1 MSDFLGIHG
10 TALALREQ
18 RLQVLASNLANADTP
33 GFQARDLDF
42 GSALQA
48 ALVPAA
54 GDGDALQAAA
64 AQATY
69 ARPGAQPSMDG
80 TTVDTQREQATYAQA
95 ALEYRASM
103 AFVESKVRTML
114 TALTGQ

>member
-42 GSALQA
+42 NTALQA
-48 ALVPAA
+48 ALSPAT
-54 GDGDALQAAA
+54 GEGVDALQAAA
-64 AQATY
+64 LYHHRIKGDRT
-69 ARPGAQPSMDG
+69 
-80 TTVDTQREQATYAQA
+80 
-95 ALEYRASM
+95 LYR
-103 AFVESKVRTML
+103 ML
-114 TALTGQ
+114 GPQSGR